1 MCDAGNIS
9 CQSFAY
15 VCAHSL
21 QAEAACVALGTSNGI
36 KTFIHE
42 DLTLFSLLYQSSFPS
57 SVPQYFL
64 SESIQFRSLLAP
76 VVRDNGPVWPLMR
89 PSFPLQ
95 LQKGISTATFWF
107 FIHTYLYVIITPMR
121 HGTLSVGM
129 LWKAESWHAGFTLIL
144 LLEGKKSLRPV
155 SCLCFPVSHLCS
167 PNFKK
172 LMEKNNEDSSVW

>member
-1 MCDAGNIS
+1 MCDAENIS

-95 LQKGISTATFWF
+95 LQKPLPSN
-107 FIHTYLYVIITPMR
+107 R
-121 HGTLSVGM
+121 HCCSPSYANTLILHSQL
-129 LWKAESWHAGFTLIL
+129 LWKALALFFL
-144 LLEGKKSLRPV
+144 LLQSVRLDGIIFNLYFSLLNNSFKKSTFHGEYMCIICWLV
-155 SCLCFPVSHLCS
+155 LALLFIYI
-167 PNFKK
+167 NIYI
-172 LMEKNNEDSSVW
+172 